1 MSLTKT
7 HTTPI
12 TSSKNWRAKGFTLIT
27 SLLALA
33 LMAAAGAEFFHAW
46 ILRDAADGPH
56 LWHISE
62 LVGLAILLAGT
73 LLALLRRPE
82 KKPLLAQFLVLSMV
96 ILAVDVMFFEIK
108 AAALFIVMGL
118 FVATYPVTRALLS
131 ISPREG
137 RVSKVVLVLSLLTG
151 VFLAPVAIKEI
162 NWQIIGMTE
171 NDIHALDFHWIGSA
185 LLMVLLVLAGVL
197 SSTKRPGWME
207 LGIITGV
214 TYSFLGVIAMILQD
228 GYAGSWSG
236 GGGLFAIVVGVWYIL
251 FTILEAQ
258 KMKAAKGGASVT
270 APHVRHIFLQGSE
283 GETIERNT
291 QQLVKV

>member
-96 ILAVDVMFFEIK
+96 ILAVGVMFFEIK

-118 FVATYPVTRALLS
+118 FVATYPATR
-131 ISPREG
+131 
-137 RVSKVVLVLSLLTG
+137 
-151 VFLAPVAIKEI
+151 
-162 NWQIIGMTE
+162 
-171 NDIHALDFHWIGSA
+171 
-185 LLMVLLVLAGVL
+185 
-197 SSTKRPGWME
+197 
-207 LGIITGV
+207 
-214 TYSFLGVIAMILQD
+214 
-228 GYAGSWSG
+228 
-236 GGGLFAIVVGVWYIL
+236 
-251 FTILEAQ
+251 
-258 KMKAAKGGASVT
+258 
-270 APHVRHIFLQGSE
+270 
-283 GETIERNT
+283 
-291 QQLVKV
+291 